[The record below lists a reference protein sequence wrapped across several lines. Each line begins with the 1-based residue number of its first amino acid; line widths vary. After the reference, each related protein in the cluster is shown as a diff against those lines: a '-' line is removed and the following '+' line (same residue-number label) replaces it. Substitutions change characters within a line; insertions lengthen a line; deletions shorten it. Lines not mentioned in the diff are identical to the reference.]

1 MFGSSFRIGRIS
13 GITISVD
20 YSWFIIFGLIV
31 YLLARGYFPQVAPNI
46 HAGWYWLYSV
56 FTSLFFFGSV
66 VAHEMSHAL
75 VARKRGISIRNIT
88 LFIFGGVAQ
97 MEDEPD
103 TPGDEFRMAI
113 AGPLASVGIAV
124 LFFAVAWV
132 TGIMG
137 SRMMFYAFAYLGFIN
152 GILAVF
158 NMLPGFPLDGGRVFR
173 SMLWSVMGNLRR
185 ATRVASITGQIFGWA
200 MIVLGVGSL
209 FAPQLRAGGSLIWFA
224 LIGWFLVSA
233 AKNSYQQV
241 VLRETLRQVPI
252 SAVMS
257 PEAEAVPS
265 DITVERLVSEYFLK
279 DSPSTL
285 PVERDGLI
293 MGTVSVDDV
302 RALPRE
308 RWAGTLVTEV
318 MKPLGD
324 EQVMGLNADAWE
336 ATNRMARTNSDRVI
350 VAEGNHVEGLVT
362 RSSIMRWLQMHARQG
377 LAPGQ
382 A

>member
-20 YSWFIIFGLIV
+20 YSWFIIFGLFV
-31 YLLARGYFPQVAPNI
+31 YLLASGYFPLAAPDMQV
-46 HAGWYWLYSV
+46 GWYWGISV
-56 FTSLFFFGSV
+56 FTSLLFFGSV

-75 VARKRGISIRNIT
+75 VARRRGIPIKNIT

-97 MEDEPD
+97 MEDEPK
-103 TPGDEFRMAI
+103 TPGDEFKMAI
-113 AGPLASVGIAV
+113 AGPLASIGMAVIFFGIALLFAITGSQ
-124 LFFAVAWV
+124 LFFASF
-132 TGIMG
+132 T
-137 SRMMFYAFAYLGFIN
+137 YLWFIN
-152 GILAVF
+152 VILAVF

-173 SMLWSVMGNLRR
+173 SMLWKILGNLRR
-185 ATRVASITGQIFGWA
+185 ATRIASITGQMFGWA
-200 MIVLGVGSL
+200 LIALGIGSL
-209 FAPQLRAGGSLIWFA
+209 FIPALRSGGSLIWFA
-224 LIGWFLVSA
+224 LVGWFLVSA

-241 VLRETLRQVPI
+241 VLRETLQAVPI
-252 SAVMS
+252 SDVMS
-257 PEAEAVPS
+257 SNAEAVPP
-265 DITVERLVSEYFLK
+265 DITVERLVTEYFLK

-293 MGTVSVDDV
+293 QGTVSVDDV
-302 RALPRE
+302 RAMPRE
-308 RWAGTLVTEV
+308 RWVGTLVSEV

-324 EQVMGLNADAWE
+324 EQVVGLNTDAWE
-336 ATNRMARTNSDRVI
+336 ATNRMAQTNSDRVI

-362 RSSIMRWLQMHARQG
+362 RGSIVRWLQTHSGRG